1 MKINFLRILIL
12 LILSSPLYPISRA
25 DDYLLFSTEKGHF
38 EHTKRALKT
47 GAYVNVRDTNGKTP
61 LMHAAIFGNK
71 DIVMLLILNGAG
83 SDFSIKDYDGK
94 TALMYATENNHKHIV
109 ELLKSYGATE

>member
-1 MKINFLRILIL
+1 MKKFFLMIGIL
-12 LILSSPLYPISRA
+12 LILSISLYPISRA

-38 EHTKRALKT
+38 EHTKKALRT
-47 GAYVNVRDTNGKTP
+47 GAYVNVRDSNGKTP
-61 LMHAAIFGNK
+61 LMHASIFGNK

-83 SDFSIKDYDGK
+83 ADFSIKDYDGK
-94 TALMYATENNHKHIV
+94 TALMYATEHKHKHIV